1 MEINVTKW
9 LMRKRRNGLKGEK
22 TMTKKQRMSNSITKV
37 LLNNEIWLYS
47 RTVTSFYRMR
57 KLVRKEVL

>member
-1 MEINVTKW
+1 MK
-9 LMRKRRNGLKGEK
+9 KRRNGLKGEK